1 MATAEQIKALVKYFI
16 DEDEQRFVTVALQV
30 ADKEAK
36 KGHARLAEDLRRLV
50 HSKRSSS
57 NRRVTTGQGL
67 TTVSKR
73 SSRQNNVDL
82 DSLLHLSQA
91 DTRINEVVLNDQC
104 QARIERVIMEHRQKD
119 KLARYAL
126 SPRRKILLCGPPGTG
141 KTLTAKVLATELK
154 LPLYTLQFDGL
165 ISRYLGET
173 AGKLRAVFDQIAR
186 SRAVY
191 LFDEFDAIGAHRN
204 STNDVGEVRR
214 VLNSFLKF
222 FEDDNSESLIVCAT
236 NHPELLDKALFR
248 RFDDIIEFSKPSWP
262 EAEKF
267 IKNRLF
273 LFDLSY
279 LDLNALKELVE
290 GMSYAD
296 LGQACDDAAKNCVI
310 NHDGKM
316 DVPLLAEAINLRAR

>member
-1 MATAEQIKALVKYFI
+1 MATAEQIKALVKHFI
-16 DEDEQRFVTVALQV
+16 EEDEQRFVTVALQV

-36 KGHARLAEDLRRLV
+36 KGHTRLAEDLRRLV
-50 HSKRSSS
+50 HSKRSSP
-57 NRRVTTGQGL
+57 NRRVTTGLGL

-91 DTRINEVVLNDQC
+91 DTRMNEVVLNDRC
-104 QARIERVIMEHRQKD
+104 QAGIERVIMEHRQKD

-222 FEDDNSESLIVCAT
+222 FEDDSSESLIVCAT

-248 RFDDIIEFSKPSWP
+248 RFDDIIEFSKPSWSD
-262 EAEKF
+262 AERF

-273 LFDLSY
+273 LFDLSR
-279 LDLNALKELVE
+279 LELNPLKELVE

-296 LGQACDDAAKNCVI
+296 LGQACDDAAKSCI
-310 NHDGKM
+310 MNHDGKM

>member
-1 MATAEQIKALVKYFI
+1 MATAEQIKALVKHFI
-16 DEDEQRFVTVALQV
+16 EEDEQRFVTVALQV

-36 KGHARLAEDLRRLV
+36 KGHTKLAEDLRRLV
-50 HSKRSSS
+50 HAKRVSPGRSVVG
-57 NRRVTTGQGL
+57 RGVTA
-67 TTVSKR
+67 VSKR
-73 SSRQNNVDL
+73 PNRQNNIDI

-91 DTRINEVVLNDQC
+91 DTRINEVVLNERC
-104 QARIERVIMEHRQKD
+104 QARLERIIIEHRQKD

-173 AGKLRAVFDQIAR
+173 AGKLRAVFDQIAN

-248 RFDDIIEFSKPSWP
+248 RFDDIIEFVKPSWP
-262 EAEKF
+262 EAERF
-267 IKNRLF
+267 IKTRLF
-273 LFDLSY
+273 LFELGS
-279 LDLNALKELVE
+279 LDLGSLKGLVGE
-290 GMSYAD
+290 MSYAD
-296 LGQACDDAAKNCVI
+296 LGQACDDAAKDCVMH
-310 NHDGKM
+310 HDGKM

>member
-1 MATAEQIKALVKYFI
+1 MATAEQIKALVKHFI

-36 KGHARLAEDLRRLV
+36 KGHFKLADDLRRLV
-50 HSKRSSS
+50 HTKRTRSGKAAVTRGVSAVS
-57 NRRVTTGQGL
+57 RRSYRKNDIDV
-67 TTVSKR
+67 
-73 SSRQNNVDL
+73 

-91 DTRINEVVLNDQC
+91 GTRINEVVLSKQC
-104 QARIERVIMEHRQKD
+104 HARIERIIMEHRLKD
-119 KLARYAL
+119 KLAQYAL

-173 AGKLRAVFDQIAR
+173 AGKLRAVFDQIAS

-191 LFDEFDAIGAHRN
+191 LFDEFDAIGANRN
-204 STNDVGEVRR
+204 SPNDVGEVRR

-222 FEDDNSESLIVCAT
+222 FEDDSSESLIVCAT
-236 NHPELLDKALFR
+236 NHPEILDKALFR
-248 RFDDIIEFSKPSWP
+248 RFDDIIEFSKPTWP
-262 EAEKF
+262 EAERF
-267 IKNRLF
+267 IKSRLF
-273 LFDLSY
+273 LFDQGELQLES
-279 LDLNALKELVE
+279 LKKLVD

-296 LGQACDDAAKNCVI
+296 LGQACDDAAKNCVMY
-310 NHDGKM
+310 HDGEM
-316 DVPLLAEAINLRAR
+316 DVSLLAEALKLRSI